1 MRRLFNMNRE
11 NIVRSIINSIDPKE
25 YDIDDDFDII
35 KGAFLSEKVVNSY
48 FNKVSPKESSISI
61 KNMINGAFDILIIG
75 VIKNSIAKVKGLLL
89 DLKRKVINEILN
101 LLNSYTYNSKEY
113 INKKENKFKLVIDI
127 IDEFYNYTMEYYTDY
142 IIWLIEENKNIIN
155 MNYDYYN
162 AMNRL
167 KEINIK
173 IRIDTSKIYEKI
185 SLIIKVWKKNYKY
198 I

>member
-1 MRRLFNMNRE
+1 MNRE

-127 IDEFYNYTMEYYTDY
+127 IDEFYNYTMEYYIDY

>member
-1 MRRLFNMNRE
+1 MNRE

>member
-1 MRRLFNMNRE
+1 MNRE

-89 DLKRKVINEILN
+89 DLKRKVIIEILN

-127 IDEFYNYTMEYYTDY
+127 IDEFYNYTMEYYIDY

>member
-1 MRRLFNMNRE
+1 MNRE

-89 DLKRKVINEILN
+89 DLKRKVIIEILN

-127 IDEFYNYTMEYYTDY
+127 IDEFYNYTMEYYIDY

-185 SLIIKVWKKNYKY
+185 SLIIKVWKKDYKY